1 MANKKK
7 KGTGY
12 KIAVFGA
19 KGILRILTYI
29 LVGCS
34 VFLLCKTAYSFGYSV
49 FKQEA
54 MAKAPGQAVTVVIP
68 EGSSAL
74 DIGEI
79 LEKKGLVESPFMFVL
94 QEYLST
100 YHGDLKAG
108 TYLLNTSMIPDEIM
122 AILSG
127 VEIQEQD
134 SDTDSKQEDV
144 NADTAPAG
152 NAAAA
157 ENADAPAD
165 VVVPQTEMPEDD
177 STVTVP
183 EVTEE

>member
-1 MANKKK
+1 MASKKK

-19 KGILRILTYI
+19 KGILRLLIYI

-34 VFLLCKTAYSFGYSV
+34 IFLLCKTAYSFGYVV
-49 FKQEA
+49 FKQEP

-68 EGSSAL
+68 ESSSVV

-79 LEKKGLVESPFMFVL
+79 LEKKGLVESPFMFAI

-100 YHGDLKAG
+100 YHGDLQAG
-108 TYLLNTSMIPDEIM
+108 TYMLNTSMIPDEIM

-127 VEIQEQD
+127 ESADASSAEEETQEETKEEVP
-134 SDTDSKQEDV
+134 SG
-144 NADTAPAG
+144 G

-157 ENADAPAD
+157 ENSEQ
-165 VVVPQTEMPEDD
+165 VI
-177 STVTVP
+177 VP
-183 EVTEE
+183 ETDVPEEEVVTQPETAEE

>member
-1 MANKKK
+1 MAKKKK

-19 KGILRILTYI
+19 KGILRILVYI

-34 VFLLCKTAYSFGYSV
+34 IFLLCKTAYSFGYSV
-49 FKQEA
+49 FKQEP

-68 EGSSAL
+68 ESSSTV

-79 LEKKGLVESPFMFVL
+79 LAKKGLVESPFMFVI

-100 YHGDLKAG
+100 YHGDLQAG

-122 AILSG
+122 AVLSG
-127 VEIQEQD
+127 ETSDSETEEQTEEEDQTEIP
-134 SDTDSKQEDV
+134 SG
-144 NADTAPAG
+144 G

-157 ENADAPAD
+157 ENSDTVVAPETEVPAEDAA
-165 VVVPQTEMPEDD
+165 VQPEAA
-177 STVTVP
+177 
-183 EVTEE
+183 EE